1 MISWVA
7 INLFNIY
14 TDDKLNK
21 IDINLVKGIEMEI
34 ILASNSPRRKE
45 IMDKL
50 KIEYKIIA
58 SDFNER
64 EVQFNGDPADYVKT
78 LSFNKAESVALNNE
92 DSLVIGMDT
101 VVYIQG
107 DILNK
112 PLDEEDAE
120 NMMKLMSGKTHYV
133 YTGFTLIHKES
144 GYLVNDYEI
153 TEVKFNELDD
163 AEIRKY
169 LDTKDYVG
177 KAGGYA
183 AQSEAAIFIE
193 YIKGDFYNVVGMPLN
208 RIYRELKAI
217 KVI

>member
-1 MISWVA
+1 M
-7 INLFNIY
+7 
-14 TDDKLNK
+14 D
-21 IDINLVKGIEMEI
+21 I

-50 KIEYKIIA
+50 KVNYRIVP

-64 EVQFNGDPADYVKT
+64 EVPYNGDPADYVKT
-78 LSFNKAESVALNNE
+78 LSFNKAEFVALSNPE
-92 DSLVIGMDT
+92 SLVIGMDT

-112 PLDEEDAE
+112 PLDEEDAK
-120 NMMKLMSGKTHYV
+120 NMMKLMSGKTHFV
-133 YTGFTLIHKES
+133 YTGFTLIHKAS
-144 GYLVNDYEI
+144 GLLINDHEV
-153 TEVKFNELDD
+153 TEVKFNDLDES
-163 AEIRKY
+163 EIRKY

-217 KVI
+217 KVL